1 MFLNAIKIDIDNILL
16 FDMDGTLIN
25 TDYAN
30 FLSYKYA
37 IQKVCGSQ
45 INIKYDSNERFNRNK
60 IKKTIR
66 NLSEDKYE
74 EIVQLKEESYNKFL
88 CKTKICED
96 VVNILHKYQNKNKVI
111 LVTNSN
117 KNRAVSTLNYHNLI
131 DKFDDFYFGQILNDE
146 EQINKFEK
154 LMLNNRNIIDK
165 FILFE
170 NEIEEIQK
178 AILMGIPPK
187 NIIRIKCE

>member
-1 MFLNAIKIDIDNILL
+1 MRQVAKCQCARWPNWMRPD
-16 FDMDGTLIN
+16 T
-25 TDYAN
+25 
-30 FLSYKYA
+30 
-37 IQKVCGSQ
+37 
-45 INIKYDSNERFNRNK
+45 NERFNRNK

-154 LMLNNRNIIDK
+154 LILNNRNIIDK

>member
-1 MFLNAIKIDIDNILL
+1 MYEIPLAECTNTFRLAVRIKSGWL
-16 FDMDGTLIN
+16 
-25 TDYAN
+25 
-30 FLSYKYA
+30 
-37 IQKVCGSQ
+37 
-45 INIKYDSNERFNRNK
+45 
-60 IKKTIR
+60 
-66 NLSEDKYE
+66 YE
-74 EIVQLKEESYNKFL
+74 SFRRKH
-88 CKTKICED
+88 
-96 VVNILHKYQNKNKVI
+96 ILHKYQNKNKVI

-154 LMLNNRNIIDK
+154 LILNNRNIIDK